1 MSPRLEDVAQQALE
15 CEERYLDKKA
25 FYKDT
30 TRALVFII
38 SLIAGSVAL
47 LVTCSSQIVST
58 TTRNAQS
65 CETLRADQDKTTVR
79 MEHFNDIAGRQAVL
93 LEALRVSTAEMARK
107 IDRMDNKIDNT
118 RVVTD
123 AILTEVK
130 RP

>member
-25 FYKDT
+25 FYKTT
-30 TRALVFII
+30 TRALVAVVG
-38 SLIAGSVAL
+38 LIAGSVGIL
-47 LVTCSSQIVST
+47 ITCNSQSVAMM
-58 TTRNAQS
+58 TRNAQS
-65 CETLRADQDKTTVR
+65 CETLRVDQDKTTVR